1 MQKSFFRKN
10 KTLNIGG
17 KILNITQPL
26 VMGILNLTPDSFHAS
41 SRVANE
47 KELLSKAEQMLSEG
61 AFFLDLGA
69 YSTRPGAEDIAPEE
83 EIKRLLPAVSVLK
96 RHFPEAILSVD
107 TFRKSVAEA
116 AFNEGAAIINDISG
130 GQADDE
136 MFDFCAQKK
145 LPYVLMHSRGNPQ
158 NMTKLTA
165 YEDIVAE
172 MLHFFG
178 HRINLLQQKGLNDII
193 IDPGFGFAKNIQQ
206 NFFLLKHL
214 DTFAATEK
222 LILVGLSRKSMI
234 YKTLDIT
241 PENALNGTS
250 VLNTIALSKGA
261 DILRVHDVKEAV
273 EAIKL
278 HENMLYS
285 F

>member
-178 HRINLLQQKGLNDII
+178 HRINLLQQKGLNNII